1 MIETGAETFALPLET
16 VEEIQV
22 LEPTDIKLIR
32 SREVMILRGEV
43 VPLVRL
49 SHFLAAGKIL
59 NRLKSCQWWSYGVI
73 AAEPV

>member
-32 SREVMILRGEV
+32 SREVMILRGRSSTFG
-43 VPLVRL
+43 PLEATSWL
-49 SHFLAAGKIL
+49 PGK
-59 NRLKSCQWWSYGVI
+59 Y
-73 AAEPV
+73 